1 MTKGI
6 AAARYLQI
14 ISLRDSKLDTQSC
27 LNILLTLPRG
37 VEELDLSFNPEIGL
51 EVYQK
56 LGRILDG
63 NDDKMLKNLLF
74 CHGREA
80 YRRNCYLI
88 MYMFNEDLIQ
98 TYPYI

>member
-63 NDDKMLKNLLF
+63 NDDKMLKNLHSLQF
-74 CHGREA
+74 ES
-80 YRRNCYLI
+80 NQMDNI
-88 MYMFNEDLIQ
+88 MFEVLC
-98 TYPYI
+98 